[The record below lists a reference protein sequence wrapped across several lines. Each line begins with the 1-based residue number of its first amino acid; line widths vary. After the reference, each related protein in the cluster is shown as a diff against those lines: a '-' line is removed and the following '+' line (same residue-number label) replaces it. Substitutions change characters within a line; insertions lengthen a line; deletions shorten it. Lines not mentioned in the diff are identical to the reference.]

1 MSKIELTPTHLVVK
15 LTAAEKIFGLHGN
28 FKIPAALIR
37 GAEVGP
43 KDVWKTF
50 GMRIGT
56 GLPWLLV
63 YGHYWV
69 PKNNKTLPGGWTF
82 ALWNKKHPALVINLL
97 KGKGQPYNRL
107 VLSHPDAAS
116 LADQINDAIVA
127 C

>member
-1 MSKIELTPTHLVVK
+1 MSKIELTPTHLVVE
-15 LTAAEKIFGLHGN
+15 LTTAEKILGLHGN

-37 GAEVGP
+37 GAEIGS

-56 GLPWLLV
+56 GVPWFLV
-63 YGHYWV
+63 YGHYWWTRSSKSV
-69 PKNNKTLPGGWTF
+69 PGGWTY
-82 ALWNKKHPALVINLL
+82 ALWNNKHPALVINLS
-97 KGKGQPYNRL
+97 KAPSQPYNRL
-107 VLSHPDAAS
+107 VLSHPDAVA